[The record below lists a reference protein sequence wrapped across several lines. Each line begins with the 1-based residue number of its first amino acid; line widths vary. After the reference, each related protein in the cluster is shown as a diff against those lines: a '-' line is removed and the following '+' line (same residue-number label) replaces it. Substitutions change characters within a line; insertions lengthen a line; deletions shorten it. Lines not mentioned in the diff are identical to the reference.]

1 MCPAEEA
8 DMAEEESAQERT
20 ERASPRRLQ
29 EARTKGQVPRSRE
42 LTTAL
47 MLLASATGMLV
58 LGGQMIR
65 GLEGVFRHGLKIE
78 RAKIFQ
84 ESTLVEA
91 LAGTT
96 FEGMMVIAPF
106 LMLTAVFALLSPL
119 GVGGWVFSSE
129 AFMFNWSRLNPVTG
143 LGRVFAWRGL
153 AEMVKALAKFS
164 LVAACVGWLLWH
176 LAPRFLGLATEPL
189 EQGLVH
195 SAQIL
200 GWSFLGMSAATIL
213 IAVVD
218 VPFQVWD
225 YGKNLR
231 MSRQEVREE
240 MKETDGRPEVKSRIR
255 RIQQEIAQRRMM
267 AEVPKAD
274 VIITN
279 PTHYA
284 VALRYDQT
292 KMRAPIVV
300 AKGADL
306 VCAQI
311 RRLGAELK
319 VPTLSMPPLA
329 RALFYST
336 KLNHE
341 VPAGLYLAVAKVLAY
356 VYQLRQGFKQ
366 GTQTP
371 PPPKPEDLPIPPELR
386 RD

>member
-1 MCPAEEA
+1 
-8 DMAEEESAQERT
+8 MAQQESAQERT
-20 ERASPRRLQ
+20 ERASPRRIQ

-42 LTTAL
+42 LTTAMML
-47 MLLASATGMLV
+47 MASATGMLV
-58 LGGQMIR
+58 LGGQMIQ
-65 GLEGVFRHGLKIE
+65 GLENVFRHGLHIE

-84 ESTLVEA
+84 SSTLIES
-91 LAGTT
+91 LAGIT
-96 FEGMMVIAPF
+96 FESMMVVVPF
-106 LMLTAVFALLSPL
+106 LLLTAVFALMSPL

-129 AFMFNWSRLNPVTG
+129 AFMFNWSRLNPITG

-153 AEMVKALAKFS
+153 VEMVKALAKFS
-164 LVAACVGWLLWH
+164 LIAVCVGWLMWR

-189 EQGLVH
+189 DQALAH
-195 SAQIL
+195 SAQLL
-200 GWSFLGMSAATIL
+200 GWSFLGMSVATVL
-213 IAVVD
+213 IAAVD
-218 VPFQVWD
+218 VPFQIWD
-225 YGKNLR
+225 YRKNLR

-240 MKETDGRPEVKSRIR
+240 MKETDGRPEVKGRIR

-284 VALRYDQT
+284 VALRYDQS

-319 VPTLSMPPLA
+319 VPMLSMPPLA

-341 VPAGLYLAVAKVLAY
+341 VPTGLYLAVAKVLAY
-356 VYQLRQGFKQ
+356 VYQLRQGFQQ
-366 GTQTP
+366 GTYTP